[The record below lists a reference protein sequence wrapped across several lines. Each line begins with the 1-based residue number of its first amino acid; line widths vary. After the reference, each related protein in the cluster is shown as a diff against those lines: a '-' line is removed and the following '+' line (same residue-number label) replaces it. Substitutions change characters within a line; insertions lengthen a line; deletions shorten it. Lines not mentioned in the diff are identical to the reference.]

1 MNGVTAPE
9 QDYSEFV
16 EVDPTGRYG
25 RVSCCSHFLSLFFSP
40 LCSFVF
46 IQNFGSCFLTSSLL
60 KFAAF
65 CSTMKFLAKE
75 LQKQC
80 MVQYPFQ
87 ISAQV

>member
-25 RVSCCSHFLSLFFSP
+25 RVSSCSHFLSLFFMP
-40 LCSFVF
+40 
-46 IQNFGSCFLTSSLL
+46 SSLFCVHTEIWVL
-60 KFAAF
+60 FFNFKFAAF